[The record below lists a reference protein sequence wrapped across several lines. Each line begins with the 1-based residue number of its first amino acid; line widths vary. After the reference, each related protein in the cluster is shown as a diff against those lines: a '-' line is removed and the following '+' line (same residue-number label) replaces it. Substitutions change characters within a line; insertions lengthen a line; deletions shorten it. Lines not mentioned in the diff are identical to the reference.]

1 MAAIVSVEFSLSF
14 EKFNKAQTMIKFSKL
29 MIETNL
35 EVRKVYS
42 YTANLLMLNE
52 GLIEPSSLPVSN
64 YGSLLVNSLFT
75 SVDTISVMT
84 SNIETAVKS
93 ESLVSL
99 LTISGDNRLNLK
111 LGEVSKSFT
120 LQESLNLISSNILSL
135 GKVPAAYLST
145 DSGVLFILANAEVIS
160 ERLAAVS
167 IEIEAY
173 FKTLKNDV
181 VALILTLAAVG
192 LSVLFFAASVG
203 FTALSLRVIRKEL
216 ALSLG
221 FELEDCVALRNRLD
235 QIRKQVNLASERLNQ
250 QNGVSMSTFDDM
262 AEKIQSQNA
271 KSNLTKRRRKYKGS
285 IYSKIWGYVIR
296 SLLVF
301 TLVSLIV
308 VGLIDLFSTAS
319 VLLLNHHQG
328 FITVSDVSI
337 TLSKQLSAVK
347 SYTLSKYLNIK
358 GKDTS
363 PLLQASLRESRYAG
377 NTIINIQTAI

>member
-216 ALSLG
+216 VLSLG

-377 NTIINIQTAI
+377 NTIFNIQTAI